1 MEQGNDTDLRRKMS
15 AAAADRARRA
25 RNGNTLLLLYADFA
39 TRAAMGDALLRA
51 LAEQAI
57 LSTAPQL
64 LPLDNQAFLE
74 SRIFIRK
81 GLTELFK
88 LNLDA
93 RNEGDN
99 EPAMAYTAFE
109 LRWWLGNL
117 NPGEKGIV
125 ETGEFFWSGINDS
138 FW

>member
-109 LRWWLGNL
+109 LR
-117 NPGEKGIV
+117 
-125 ETGEFFWSGINDS
+125 
-138 FW
+138 

>member
-1 MEQGNDTDLRRKMS
+1 MT

-57 LSTAPQL
+57 LSTAPQV
-64 LPLDNQAFLE
+64 LPLENQAFLE

-81 GLTELFK
+81 WLTGLLFD

-93 RNEGDN
+93 RNEADS
-99 EPAMAYTAFE
+99 EPAMADAAFE
-109 LRWWLGNL
+109 LR
-117 NPGEKGIV
+117 
-125 ETGEFFWSGINDS
+125 
-138 FW
+138 